1 MNKTIEY
8 FEGKKKIMKETLAM
22 RLKEIDEYYFDL
34 EHNWRVIEA
43 QRLVGQIQIM
53 TNAIESIKQRI
64 DDD

>member
-8 FEGKKKIMKETLAM
+8 FEGEKKRIKKELAR

-34 EHNWRVIEA
+34 EYNWRVIEA
-43 QRLVGQIQIM
+43 QRLVGEIQLM